1 MHPVYHVIFIIKP
14 LQRWLCNNQKIDIL
28 QLGRPYN
35 RYISKP
41 SLFYVVCVCV
51 FYSFICSVHQ
61 LLESL
66 QLHITQVRKLSKL
79 LKLLASSQLELSAGK
94 YWVTFGLSG
103 GNVLMCNHS
112 KERGQK
118 QDTHTHTQSLHCNM
132 RKLFSVCLP
141 QPTNFC
147 QRCRL
152 NLGFSFLMRLIIKMV
167 AWWCCLFATKYMFLS
182 RKWRQQ
188 RKIRNKCVG
197 NE

>member
-51 FYSFICSVHQ
+51 CFYSFICSVHQ

-66 QLHITQVRKLSKL
+66 QLHIAQVRKLSKL

-118 QDTHTHTQSLHCNM
+118 QDTHTHSLCIATCANCFPCACHSQ
-132 RKLFSVCLP
+132 LISV
-141 QPTNFC
+141 NGADWI
-147 QRCRL
+147 
-152 NLGFSFLMRLIIKMV
+152 LGSV
-167 AWWCCLFATKYMFLS
+167 SWWDS
-182 RKWRQQ
+182 S
-188 RKIRNKCVG
+188 
-197 NE
+197 